1 MDTPTRAARE
11 RLGTWLFLRTTTAN
25 VAFMRLEGRAGDGH
39 RALAMKSLMGA
50 YTRAA
55 ATMFL
60 HSRNGDIGGA
70 AMLGP
75 DGVAVAVYY
84 GPGDARNTQLDW
96 TSYSLQHRLV
106 ETEELLPLH
115 MRRRAANT
123 LDTDAY
129 LPLAARDTRRP
140 Q

>member
-1 MDTPTRAARE
+1 MDAPTRPA
-11 RLGTWLFLRTTTAN
+11 RLGTWLFFRTTAAN
-25 VAFMRLEGRAGDGH
+25 VAGMRLEGRAGDGH

-50 YTRAA
+50 YIKAC
-55 ATMFL
+55 ATVFL
-60 HSRNGDIGGA
+60 RSRSGEVGGA

-75 DGVAVAVYY
+75 DGAAVAVYY
-84 GPGDARNTQLDW
+84 GPSDPRNTQLDW
-96 TSYSLQHRLV
+96 PSYSLQHRQV
-106 ETEELLPLH
+106 DTEELLPLH

-129 LPLAARDTRRP
+129 LPLAARGTRRP